1 MTLQILS
8 YQKLL
13 LSLLVS
19 SFLLG
24 DADTTDIDLDALW
37 ESTVWEEIEEINE
50 IEGEVEQVTSV
61 AGVRGAEAE
70 DEALEHLYYR
80 KSMKGLSKM
89 ELQKALGKLLKK
101 RSITKNPTALK
112 KINGYT
118 FDWIPKEDVHIN
130 EGHDVGVVAQEV
142 EEVLPEV
149 CTTRDNGYKAVKYEK
164 LTPLLI
170 ECIKK
175 QQEQL
180 DKQQEQ
186 IENLQEQINM
196 LSNK

>member
-80 KSMKGLSKM
+80 KSMKTLSQV
-89 ELQKALGKLLKK
+89 ELQKALGRLLKK
-101 RSITKNPTALK
+101 KSTVTDSLTLSKIDSYIKQLK
-112 KINGYT
+112 K
-118 FDWIPKEDVHIN
+118 K
-130 EGHDVGVVAQEV
+130 
-142 EEVLPEV
+142 
-149 CTTRDNGYKAVKYEK
+149 
-164 LTPLLI
+164 
-170 ECIKK
+170 IK
-175 QQEQL
+175 
-180 DKQQEQ
+180 
-186 IENLQEQINM
+186 I
-196 LSNK
+196 

>member
-80 KSMKGLSKM
+80 KSMKRLSQV
-89 ELQKALGKLLKK
+89 ELQKALGRLLKK
-101 RSITKNPTALK
+101 KSMVTDSLTLLKIDIYIKQLK
-112 KINGYT
+112 K
-118 FDWIPKEDVHIN
+118 K
-130 EGHDVGVVAQEV
+130 
-142 EEVLPEV
+142 
-149 CTTRDNGYKAVKYEK
+149 
-164 LTPLLI
+164 
-170 ECIKK
+170 IK
-175 QQEQL
+175 
-180 DKQQEQ
+180 
-186 IENLQEQINM
+186 I
-196 LSNK
+196 

>member
-1 MTLQILS
+1 MSLRILS

-80 KSMKGLSKM
+80 KSMKKLSQV
-89 ELQKALGKLLKK
+89 ELQKALGRLLKK
-101 RSITKNPTALK
+101 KSMVTDSLTLSKIDIYIKQLK
-112 KINGYT
+112 K
-118 FDWIPKEDVHIN
+118 K
-130 EGHDVGVVAQEV
+130 
-142 EEVLPEV
+142 
-149 CTTRDNGYKAVKYEK
+149 
-164 LTPLLI
+164 
-170 ECIKK
+170 IK
-175 QQEQL
+175 
-180 DKQQEQ
+180 
-186 IENLQEQINM
+186 I
-196 LSNK
+196 

>member
-8 YQKLL
+8 WQKLL

-19 SFLLG
+19 NFLLG

-50 IEGEVEQVTSV
+50 IEGEVEQITSV

-80 KSMKGLSKM
+80 KSMKGLSQL

-101 RSITKNPTALK
+101 KSTVTDTLILSKINRYIKQLEK
-112 KINGYT
+112 KIV
-118 FDWIPKEDVHIN
+118 F
-130 EGHDVGVVAQEV
+130 
-142 EEVLPEV
+142 
-149 CTTRDNGYKAVKYEK
+149 
-164 LTPLLI
+164 
-170 ECIKK
+170 
-175 QQEQL
+175 
-180 DKQQEQ
+180 
-186 IENLQEQINM
+186 
-196 LSNK
+196 

>member
-1 MTLQILS
+1 MRYGITHMTLQILS

-19 SFLLG
+19 SVLLG

-80 KSMKGLSKM
+80 KSMKRLSQV
-89 ELQKALGKLLKK
+89 ELQKALGRLLKK
-101 RSITKNPTALK
+101 KSTVTDSLTLSKIDSYIKQLK
-112 KINGYT
+112 K
-118 FDWIPKEDVHIN
+118 K
-130 EGHDVGVVAQEV
+130 
-142 EEVLPEV
+142 
-149 CTTRDNGYKAVKYEK
+149 
-164 LTPLLI
+164 
-170 ECIKK
+170 IK
-175 QQEQL
+175 
-180 DKQQEQ
+180 
-186 IENLQEQINM
+186 I
-196 LSNK
+196 

>member
-80 KSMKGLSKM
+80 KSMKRLSQV
-89 ELQKALGKLLKK
+89 ELQKALGRLLKK
-101 RSITKNPTALK
+101 KSTVTDSLTLSKIDSYIKQLKK
-112 KINGYT
+112 KIN
-118 FDWIPKEDVHIN
+118 I
-130 EGHDVGVVAQEV
+130 
-142 EEVLPEV
+142 
-149 CTTRDNGYKAVKYEK
+149 
-164 LTPLLI
+164 
-170 ECIKK
+170 
-175 QQEQL
+175 
-180 DKQQEQ
+180 
-186 IENLQEQINM
+186 
-196 LSNK
+196 